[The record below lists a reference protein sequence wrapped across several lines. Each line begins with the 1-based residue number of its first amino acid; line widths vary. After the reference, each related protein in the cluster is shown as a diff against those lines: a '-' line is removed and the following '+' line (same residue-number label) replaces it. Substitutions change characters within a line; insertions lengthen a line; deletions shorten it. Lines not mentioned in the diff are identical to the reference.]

1 MGFFDGLNKLLFGE
15 DTAENK
21 QREQYDKI
29 ANQDNRM
36 EDFENLSGTAL
47 NNLANRGIVN
57 SSVTSKALGSAMAQA
72 EDNYWDDQMKLL
84 SIGYGEDDKGIAG
97 DLASSATKGIFSSIF

>member
-36 EDFENLSGTAL
+36 ENFENLSGTAL

-72 EDNYWDDQMKLL
+72 EDNYWDDQIKLL

-97 DLASSATKGIFSSIF
+97 DLMNTATKGIFSSIF